1 MELTP
6 KLAESNARILAG
18 LRGGIYDFLDLGT
31 NQGGGF
37 KIGERLGGGKGVG
50 FDLNPAVVQ
59 WNLDRGRDVMCLD
72 VRTLPPGATG
82 IRFAVCS
89 HVLEHLPSLYDV
101 GSVISALA
109 PLCRDFLLLYGP
121 NFDSEAF
128 LYQQNLKLLHSAMRD
143 HLCRFRTID
152 LVKLL
157 FDLGLRDFV
166 IGGAG
171 VIHDSNNVWIHRAD
185 APAEGLWSWEEGKS
199 LPKPFIRFNRPL
211 HRDFVCIVKLSPEA
225 NYSTLLKNFVWG
237 CERVIFRSN
246 DRFAE

>member
-1 MELTP
+1 
-6 KLAESNARILAG
+6 

-171 VIHDSNNVWIHRAD
+171 VIHDSNNVDPSCGCAGGRPVVVGGGKEPAQTVHPVQPPA
-185 APAEGLWSWEEGKS
+185 AP
-199 LPKPFIRFNRPL
+199 
-211 HRDFVCIVKLSPEA
+211 
-225 NYSTLLKNFVWG
+225 
-237 CERVIFRSN
+237 
-246 DRFAE
+246 